1 MARGLADE
9 DPMGGSYEHVGC
21 YVDSKEDRILG
32 SRLISMEMTT
42 MVSHKRMPT
51 IHRKY
56 GEGEREPVVRLIIFE
71 PLLQAV
77 LEEV

>member
-1 MARGLADE
+1 MARGLAGE

-42 MVSHKRMPT
+42 MVSHKRMST
-51 IHRKY
+51 RKKY
-56 GEGEREPVVRLIIFE
+56 GEGEREPVV
-71 PLLQAV
+71 
-77 LEEV
+77 